1 MAIVQNP
8 AAFRVT
14 LLAAELESVIALI
27 GAESVAGAAMVA
39 DAAIVDVIFSA
50 VGIEIGRELDVAGG
64 VGEVAGSVEMVAEV
78 VIDVAGCV
86 LAAGDQSASEV
97 DEVAG
102 IAAGAVGFLE

>member
-64 VGEVAGSVEMVAEV
+64 VGEVAGSVIAE
-78 VIDVAGCV
+78 
-86 LAAGDQSASEV
+86 
-97 DEVAG
+97 AG
-102 IAAGAVGFLE
+102 IRDLVVGVDAEAGRGCRAFGSSG